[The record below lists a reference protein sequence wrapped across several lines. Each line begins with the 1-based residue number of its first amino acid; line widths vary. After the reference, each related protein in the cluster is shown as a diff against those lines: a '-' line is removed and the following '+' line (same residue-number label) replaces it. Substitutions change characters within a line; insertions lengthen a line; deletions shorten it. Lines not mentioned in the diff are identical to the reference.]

1 MIGLSVDDGP
11 VADPDASPRLY
22 DFLKEQNQK
31 ISHFMIGANI
41 RDNPQ
46 VFLRAFLELEDDI
59 GVHTWSHPY
68 MTTLTNEQVLAEIGW
83 TLQIIHD
90 STGGRVPRYWRPPYG
105 DADNRVR
112 AIASEVFGLTSVIWN
127 RDTADWSLAT
137 NGTTLEKI
145 QDQFKEWL
153 AGPRSPGLIVLE
165 HEIEAADVTVFINA
179 LPLIRQYKEWT
190 AVSCAQL
197 FENQPNGSWY
207 LNAQNNTSPVT
218 GLNVGGGNT
227 PFTPPTGQPPSAAS
241 SQGASSSSIAATA
254 TGGTTPAVVDA
265 QATSTPVAGGATP
278 TDTPVAD
285 PSAPVGPPPANNE
298 VTSSQPYGGAPPAN
312 NEIANNE
319 VTSYVV
325 IGATSTTIV
334 APATGGANIQVTGTP
349 NVNSAVAKPSSA
361 AAAIHSHLG
370 LSLVVAILSLV
381 GGTLL

>member
-11 VADPDASPRLY
+11 VGDPDASPRLY

-46 VFLRAFLELEDDI
+46 VFLRAFQELEDDI
-59 GVHTWSHPY
+59 GVHTWTHPY
-68 MTTLTNEQVLAEIGW
+68 MTTLTNEQVVAEIGW

-127 RDTADWSLAT
+127 SDTLDWSMAT

-153 AGPRSPGLIVLE
+153 AGPRSPGLIILE
-165 HEIEAADVTVFINA
+165 HEIEADPVTAFISA
-179 LPLIRQYKEWT
+179 LPLIRQHKEWT

-197 FENQPNGSWY
+197 FENQPNGNWY
-207 LNAQNNTSPVT
+207 LNAQNNTSPT
-218 GLNVGGGNT
+218 TIMNVGGGNEPAT
-227 PFTPPTGQPPSAAS
+227 PPKGQPETPKTTGGTIPTGVDAEETSTPDATLTYKPITTPPTAVGAPPAS
-241 SQGASSSSIAATA
+241 TEAE
-254 TGGTTPAVVDA
+254 
-265 QATSTPVAGGATP
+265 
-278 TDTPVAD
+278 
-285 PSAPVGPPPANNE
+285 ANNE
-298 VTSSQPYGGAPPAN
+298 VPNNQP
-312 NEIANNE
+312 
-319 VTSYVV
+319 YVV
-325 IGATSTTIV
+325 IGTSTTIV
-334 APATGGANIQVTGTP
+334 VASAPATGSETSINSQVTNTP
-349 NVNSAVAKPSSA
+349 NVPNVNNAAVKPNA
-361 AAAIHSHLG
+361 AGATIEQPSHLG
-370 LSLVVAILSLV
+370 LSLIIAILSVV

>member
-11 VADPDASPRLY
+11 VSKPDASPRLY

-46 VFLRAFLELEDDI
+46 LFLRAFQELEDDI

-68 MTTLTNEQVLAEIGW
+68 MTTLTNEQVVAEIGW

-127 RDTADWSLAT
+127 RDTADWGLAT
-137 NGTTLEKI
+137 NSTTLEKI

-165 HEIEAADVTVFINA
+165 HEIGGEDVTAFINA
-179 LPLIRQYKEWT
+179 LPLIRQNKEWT

-218 GLNVGGGNT
+218 VMNVGGGDK
-227 PFTPPTGQPPSAAS
+227 PSIPSTGQPGSASPSTAVP
-241 SQGASSSSIAATA
+241 A
-254 TGGTTPAVVDA
+254 TGETTPIDA
-265 QATSTPVAGGATP
+265 IAPQATSTPAVGGATPTP
-278 TDTPVAD
+278 TDTPVTD
-285 PSAPVGPPPANNE
+285 PSAPVGAPPANTEVVTNSE
-298 VTSSQPYGGAPPAN
+298 VTSSQPYAVDVVGA
-312 NEIANNE
+312 
-319 VTSYVV
+319 T
-325 IGATSTTIV
+325 TSTTV
-334 APATGGANIQVTGTP
+334 VVANAPATGGAAPTSAANNSQLTGIP
-349 NVNSAVAKPSSA
+349 NVNNAVAKPNA
-361 AAAIHSHLG
+361 AGAAIEGPSHLG
-370 LSLVVAILSLV
+370 LSVVVAVLSV
-381 GGTLL
+381 VAGTLL

>member
-1 MIGLSVDDGP
+1 MIGLSFDDGP
-11 VADPDASPRLY
+11 VGDPDASPRLY

-46 VFLRAFLELEDDI
+46 VFLRAFQELEDDI
-59 GVHTWSHPY
+59 GVHTWTHPY

-127 RDTADWSLAT
+127 RDTVDYSLTA
-137 NGTTLEKI
+137 NGTTLETI
-145 QDQFKEWL
+145 QGQFQEWL
-153 AGPRSPGLIVLE
+153 AGPRSPGLIILE
-165 HEIEAADVTVFINA
+165 HEIEGPPVTAFINA
-179 LPLIRQYKEWT
+179 LPLIRQHTEWT

-218 GLNVGGGNT
+218 VMNIGGGNE
-227 PFTPPTGQPPSAAS
+227 PPTPQTDQP
-241 SQGASSSSIAATA
+241 GSSSSQRASLSKTTVA
-254 TGGTTPAVVDA
+254 TGGTIPTDAKVEVTSKPDTEGATSTYAPTSVTDLPATVGVPPA
-265 QATSTPVAGGATP
+265 SAEVTNTNNEVPNIQPYIVIGTSTIIAAANALATSGVASVNSQATSTP
-278 TDTPVAD
+278 
-285 PSAPVGPPPANNE
+285 
-298 VTSSQPYGGAPPAN
+298 
-312 NEIANNE
+312 
-319 VTSYVV
+319 
-325 IGATSTTIV
+325 
-334 APATGGANIQVTGTP
+334 
-349 NVNSAVAKPSSA
+349 NVNNAVAKPNA
-361 AAAIHSHLG
+361 AAATIEVPSHLG
-370 LSLVVAILSLV
+370 LSLVVAILSVV

>member
-11 VADPDASPRLY
+11 VGKPDASPRLY

-46 VFLRAFLELEDDI
+46 VFLRAFQELEDDI

-68 MTTLTNEQVLAEIGW
+68 MTALTNEQVVAEIGW

-127 RDTADWSLAT
+127 RDTADWGLAT
-137 NGTTLEKI
+137 NATTLEKI
-145 QDQFKEWL
+145 QGQFKEWL

-165 HEIEAADVTVFINA
+165 HEIGGEDVTAFINA
-179 LPLIRQYKEWT
+179 LPLIRQQTEWT

-197 FENQPNGSWY
+197 FETQPNGSWY

-218 GLNVGGGNT
+218 IMNVGGGNGPST
-227 PFTPPTGQPPSAAS
+227 LSTGELGSSSSLQP
-241 SQGASSSSIAATA
+241 ASSSTTVNATGEATPADGNAQATA
-254 TGGTTPAVVDA
+254 TP
-265 QATSTPVAGGATP
+265 PP
-278 TDTPVAD
+278 LTDTPVTN
-285 PSAPVGPPPANNE
+285 PSAPVGAPPANTEVATNNE
-298 VTSSQPYGGAPPAN
+298 VTSSQPY
-312 NEIANNE
+312 
-319 VTSYVV
+319 VV
-325 IGATSTTIV
+325 VDGVGATSTTV
-334 APATGGANIQVTGTP
+334 VVANAPATGGATSANSNQITSVP
-349 NVNSAVAKPSSA
+349 NLNNAVAQPNA
-361 AAAIHSHLG
+361 AGAAVGVPSHLD
-370 LSLVVAILSLV
+370 LSLVVAILSVV